1 MKLSHSQYI
10 CLSKGRM
17 VVARAG
23 GREGKGVE
31 SYCLMSTEFQFGKMK
46 NGLDIDDGDDCTI
59 M

>member
-1 MKLSHSQYI
+1 
-10 CLSKGRM
+10 M

-23 GREGKGVE
+23 GKEGKGVE